1 MTLDISSFP
10 RLSRTTSTKATGVI
24 PLNFMRRSR
33 VRSAMS
39 VIADAIATPEE
50 GTQEMY
56 GVEFTDEELDQ
67 ARTIQTK
74 NCAQA

>member
-1 MTLDISSFP
+1 MTLEYIEISEAVAHDIDEGHRRDP
-10 RLSRTTSTKATGVI
+10 AG
-24 PLNFMRRSR
+24 FMRRSR

-50 GTQEMY
+50 AQEMY

-67 ARTIQTK
+67 ARTIQSR

>member
-1 MTLDISSFP
+1 
-10 RLSRTTSTKATGVI
+10 
-24 PLNFMRRSR
+24 
-33 VRSAMS
+33 MS

-50 GTQEMY
+50 AQEMY
-56 GVEFTDEELDQ
+56 GVEFTDEEFDQ

>member
-1 MTLDISSFP
+1 MTLEYIEISEAVAYDIDEGHRHDP
-10 RLSRTTSTKATGVI
+10 VG
-24 PLNFMRRSR
+24 FMRKSR

-50 GTQEMY
+50 AQEMY
-56 GVEFTDEELDQ
+56 GVEFTGEEIDQ
-67 ARTIQTK
+67 ARAIQTK

>member
-1 MTLDISSFP
+1 MALEYIELSEAVAHDIDEGHRRNP
-10 RLSRTTSTKATGVI
+10 AG
-24 PLNFMRRSR
+24 FMRRSR
-33 VRSAMS
+33 VRSAIS

-50 GTQEMY
+50 AQEMY

-67 ARTIQTK
+67 ARTIQTE

>member
-1 MTLDISSFP
+1 MTLEYIEISEAIAHDIDASHRHDP
-10 RLSRTTSTKATGVI
+10 AG
-24 PLNFMRRSR
+24 FMRRSR

-50 GTQEMY
+50 AQEMY
-56 GVEFTDEELDQ
+56 GVEFTDEEIHQ
-67 ARTIQTK
+67 ARTIQTG

>member
-1 MTLDISSFP
+1 MTLEYIELSEAVAHDIDEGRRRDP
-10 RLSRTTSTKATGVI
+10 AG
-24 PLNFMRRSR
+24 FMRRSR

-50 GTQEMY
+50 AQEMY
-56 GVEFTDEELDQ
+56 GVEFTEEELDHV
-67 ARTIQTK
+67 RTIQTE